1 MVEDSKSQN
10 QASLACLLLKKQF
23 LDDREEEK
31 GMWQLTN
38 ENVVELRNEISSNI
52 NFVINSKLLL
62 ERKADIIC
70 KCYRKLEIYP
80 EMIQNLVT
88 ILKSR
93 DGAQQEIVKRK

>member
-1 MVEDSKSQN
+1 
-10 QASLACLLLKKQF
+10 
-23 LDDREEEK
+23 
-31 GMWQLTN
+31 MWQLTN